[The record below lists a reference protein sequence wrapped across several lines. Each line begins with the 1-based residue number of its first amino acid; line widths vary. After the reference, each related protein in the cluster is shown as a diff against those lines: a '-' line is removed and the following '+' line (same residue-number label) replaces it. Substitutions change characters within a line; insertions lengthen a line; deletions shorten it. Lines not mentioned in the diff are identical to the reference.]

1 MSEKDTGPVMV
12 IVASPNGSGK
22 STTTAQF
29 SKDGYEVIDPD
40 RIARELSPKSPE
52 DHAVSAGKQAI
63 NRVKENI
70 AQGNSFLVET
80 TLSSKGVYQRL
91 VDQAKDSGF
100 SIKLAYVSTESPYI
114 NIARISDRV
123 AQGGHNVPDND
134 VIRRYDRSLNN
145 LGDFFDKADEKAIID
160 NSHDF
165 SSPEHPGS
173 TQLYIDSNGDTAFI
187 ADKDDLAAWV
197 VNSLGSERINEAL
210 MNYIARDDVEH
221 SEFYQTLKD
230 KVQQID
236 NRDKDID
243 IEP

>member
-12 IVASPNGSGK
+12 IVAGPNGSGK

-91 VDQAKDSGF
+91 VDHPLRQDS
-100 SIKLAYVSTESPYI
+100 
-114 NIARISDRV
+114 
-123 AQGGHNVPDND
+123 
-134 VIRRYDRSLNN
+134 
-145 LGDFFDKADEKAIID
+145 
-160 NSHDF
+160 
-165 SSPEHPGS
+165 
-173 TQLYIDSNGDTAFI
+173 
-187 ADKDDLAAWV
+187 
-197 VNSLGSERINEAL
+197 
-210 MNYIARDDVEH
+210 
-221 SEFYQTLKD
+221 
-230 KVQQID
+230 
-236 NRDKDID
+236 
-243 IEP
+243 

>member
-1 MSEKDTGPVMV
+1 MKKKAT
-12 IVASPNGSGK
+12 
-22 STTTAQF
+22 
-29 SKDGYEVIDPD
+29 
-40 RIARELSPKSPE
+40 
-52 DHAVSAGKQAI
+52 
-63 NRVKENI
+63 
-70 AQGNSFLVET
+70 
-80 TLSSKGVYQRL
+80 
-91 VDQAKDSGF
+91 DS
-100 SIKLAYVSTESPYI
+100 YI
-114 NIARISDRV
+114 
-123 AQGGHNVPDND
+123 
-134 VIRRYDRSLNN
+134 
-145 LGDFFDKADEKAIID
+145 FFDKADEKAIID

-197 VNSLGSERINEAL
+197 VNSLGSERIDEAL